1 VVLAVS
7 GADSNHSDSCGLKP
21 GPGVGRHT
29 GATMQISDRQRLLY
43 LYLREGWRRFSR
55 RLALGRNSAFRFT
68 GTTPDRLIVAPTDLR
83 AVDSFVAEEILQGRF
98 PLAGRVLDTQG
109 ESPFEIDLPS
119 REFAVRLHSFGWV
132 RHMRSVKEEA
142 FGQLRHIVNDWI
154 GTHGRLIDGVAWEP
168 DIIAQ
173 RLIAW
178 LSHSPIILRNAEHG
192 FYRRFLKNL
201 AFQVRYLRHVADTT
215 CDGEAR
221 LRVRIAL
228 AMASVAMPASDSAI
242 RKAARN
248 LDLELDRQI
257 LPDGGH
263 SSRNPRAGLE
273 LLIDLLPLRQTY
285 VNLGHDVPAK
295 LIPCIDRMY
304 PALRFFRHQGGELA
318 LFNGATSTL
327 ANELMAVLRYDETAG
342 APFKALPHINYRR
355 LAANNV
361 VVIVDT
367 GLPLSPELSRT
378 AHAGCLSFE
387 MSSGRHRFIINSGS
401 PKFAGERF
409 RQLARLTAAH
419 STVTIND
426 RSSSRLSESQFLGP
440 IVTGG
445 VSRVVVRRQEEENR
459 PDAVIAS
466 HDGYVQSFGLMHERD
481 ISMNGQG
488 NTVRGRDR
496 LYQPDGA
503 DPAETNPA
511 VAVARF
517 HIHPAIS
524 LRQHSPNEVYLA
536 APDGESWLFTCRD
549 SEVTIEEDIFF
560 ADPSGVRKTSQ
571 ITVTFAAASQ
581 PEIQWILSREA

>member
-1 VVLAVS
+1 M
-7 GADSNHSDSCGLKP
+7 
-21 GPGVGRHT
+21 R
-29 GATMQISDRQRLLY
+29 ISDRQRLPY

-55 RLALGRNSAFRFT
+55 RLALGRNTAFRFT
-68 GTTPDRLIVAPTDLR
+68 GSTPDRLIVAPTDLR
-83 AVDSFVAEEILQGRF
+83 AVDPFVAEEILQGRF
-98 PLAGRVLDTQG
+98 PLAGRVLDTEG

-132 RHMRSVKEEA
+132 RHMRAVKEEEA
-142 FGQLRHIVNDWI
+142 FVRLRHVVNDWI
-154 GTHGRLIDGVAWEP
+154 ATQGRFIDGIAWEP
-168 DIIAQ
+168 EIIAQ

-192 FYRRFLKNL
+192 FYRRFLKSL

-228 AMASVAMPASDSAI
+228 AMASVAMPASESAI

-263 SSRNPRAGLE
+263 SSRNPRTGLE
-273 LLIDLLPLRQTY
+273 LLLDLLPLRQTY

-342 APFKALPHINYRR
+342 APFKALPHINYQR
-355 LAANNV
+355 LTANNV
-361 VVIVDT
+361 VVIIDT

-387 MSSGRHRFIINSGS
+387 MSSGKHRFIINSGS

-426 RSSSRLSESQFLGP
+426 RSSSRLSDSHFLGP

-445 VSRVVVRRQEEENR
+445 VSRVALRRQEEEGQ
-459 PDAVIAS
+459 PDAVIAN
-466 HDGYVQSFGLMHERD
+466 HDGYAQSCGLIHERD
-481 ISMNGQG
+481 ISVNGQG
-488 NTVRGRDR
+488 SAVRGRDR
-496 LYQPDGA
+496 LFQPDGT
-503 DPAETNPA
+503 DPGDTNSA
-511 VAVARF
+511 IAVARF
-517 HIHPAIS
+517 HIHPAIN
-524 LRQHSPNEVYLA
+524 LRQHSPHEVYLA
-536 APDGESWLFTCRD
+536 APDGETWLFTCRD
-549 SEVTIEEDIFF
+549 SEVAIEEDIFF
-560 ADPSGVRKTSQ
+560 ADPSGMRRTSQ
-571 ITVTFAAASQ
+571 ITITFAVASV